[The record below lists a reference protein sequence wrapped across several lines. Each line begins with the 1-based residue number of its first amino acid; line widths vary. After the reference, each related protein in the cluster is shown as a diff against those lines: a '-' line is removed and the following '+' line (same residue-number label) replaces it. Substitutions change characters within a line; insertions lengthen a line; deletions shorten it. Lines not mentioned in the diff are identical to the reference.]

1 MTARNFM
8 TLPLGMLLL
17 AGYATAA
24 DTAQPERSAE
34 NNALIENALS
44 AAPANVASGATVKTP
59 DGAVL
64 REGNNGW
71 VCLPDHASQPGNS
84 PRCLDPQYQALMKAL
99 QQKTQP
105 QVERVG
111 FGYMLQGGKPG
122 SDTNP
127 FATGPNDPG
136 TWHATPRLPHIMVVV
151 PDTEDLSGLP
161 TQPGSGGPWVMWS
174 NTPYAHLMVPVASS
188 EPADPTTA
196 LLKPR

>member
-1 MTARNFM
+1 
-8 TLPLGMLLL
+8 
-17 AGYATAA
+17 
-24 DTAQPERSAE
+24 
-34 NNALIENALS
+34 
-44 AAPANVASGATVKTP
+44 
-59 DGAVL
+59 
-64 REGNNGW
+64 
-71 VCLPDHASQPGNS
+71 
-84 PRCLDPQYQALMKAL
+84 
-99 QQKTQP
+99 
-105 QVERVG
+105 
-111 FGYMLQGGKPG
+111 MLQGGKPG